1 MTKIEMIN
9 LIDLLLATMLV
20 SHVFTAMMSSRRGL
34 HRMTRLARLSGREH
48 MGFFRILCNRV
59 YGPEEMSLG
68 KVCGIMIMAMSF
80 FLLSLYGSLFGFFG
94 LIITCTL
101 GSVKVY
107 YSMKSRL
114 HNATQ

>member
-9 LIDLLLATMLV
+9 IIDLLLAAMLAY
-20 SHVFTAMMSSRRGL
+20 HVFAAMVSSRRGL
-34 HRMTRLARLSGREH
+34 HRMTRLARLSGKGH

-59 YGPEEMSLG
+59 YGPEEMSLC
-68 KVCGIMIMAMSF
+68 KVGGIMIMAMSF
-80 FLLSLYGSLFGFFG
+80 LLLSLHGSLFGLFG

-114 HNATQ
+114 HNAT